1 MNEVVK
7 CGIAFEESIMMLSY
21 LYCLDKNKKLYVSKN
36 VYNYSHFDNYVPDCI
51 FNNMPTKEKVKG
63 NDNIIIDIE
72 KKGEL
77 GTSESNYYNNDFV
90 EYWNCYIV
98 NKGA

>member
-1 MNEVVK
+1 M
-7 CGIAFEESIMMLSY
+7 
-21 LYCLDKNKKLYVSKN
+21 
-36 VYNYSHFDNYVPDCI
+36 PDCI
-51 FNNMPTKEKVKG
+51 FNNMSTKEKVKG
-63 NDNIIIDIE
+63 NDNIIINIE